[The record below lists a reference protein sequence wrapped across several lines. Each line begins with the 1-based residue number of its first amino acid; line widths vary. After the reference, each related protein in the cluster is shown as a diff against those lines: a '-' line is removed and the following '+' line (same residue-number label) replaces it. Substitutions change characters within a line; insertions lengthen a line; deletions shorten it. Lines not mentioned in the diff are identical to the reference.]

1 MTSRPALDVSSLP
14 PIAFKARAPL
24 WWGFWGIILIE
35 GTMFGLLIASYF
47 YIRLSMDVWP
57 TPGTSYPGLVLP
69 TIELIVLL
77 VSCWPAHRATEAAIR
92 YDVPA
97 VRLNLVLNLVLALV
111 ALALRIVEWRSF
123 NFNWT
128 ASAYGSIVWMIL
140 GLHTFDYLGG
150 VLETVVMIAVVFSGR
165 FGDKQRNGVDVDSLT
180 WYFVVGIWVP
190 LYVVVYWMPYALGAG
205 RT

>member
-1 MTSRPALDVSSLP
+1 MTSRPVLDVSSLP
-14 PIAFKARAPL
+14 PCAFQARSPL

-35 GTMFGLLIASYF
+35 STMFGLLIAAYF

-57 TPGTSYPGLVLP
+57 TPGTSYPGLLLP
-69 TIELIVLL
+69 TIELIVLI
-77 VSCWPAHRATEAAIR
+77 VSCWPAYTASQAAIR
-92 YDVPA
+92 NDAAGVK
-97 VRLNLVLNLVLALV
+97 RGLVLNLALAIVALV
-111 ALALRIVEWRSF
+111 LRIIEWRSF

-140 GLHTFDYLGG
+140 GLHTFDYAGG

-165 FGDKQRNGVDVDSLT
+165 FGDKQRTGVDVDSLT
-180 WYFVVGIWVP
+180 WYFVVAIWVP
-190 LYVVVYWMPYALGAG
+190 LYAVVYWMPYVLGAG